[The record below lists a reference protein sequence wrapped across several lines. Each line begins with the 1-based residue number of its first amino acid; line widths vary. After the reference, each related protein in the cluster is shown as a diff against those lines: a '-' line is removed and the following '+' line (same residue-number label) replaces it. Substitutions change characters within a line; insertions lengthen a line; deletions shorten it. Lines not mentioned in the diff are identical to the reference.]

1 MNAADPDHIDEVGH
15 DPSAVAAV
23 FHQHGGATAWSSAVV
38 GSGGGA
44 VDLGDLGDLGD
55 AAFPN
60 EALLAE
66 LDEPIDYGMVY
77 ALHTFV
83 ANLEGQVCVLKGDTL
98 DLMDD
103 TNSYWWLVKCIKTEE
118 IGYIPAENIETPYE
132 RLARLNKVRNVQRTL
147 TTAQDIEESE
157 PSSATSSRR
166 GITFASTNQVMTFET
181 AEEGDGEESGVT
193 YEYEEPME
201 GRDTVDA
208 QAGSPVLTPSPAG
221 SLEAIQPAVAG
232 RAKSSRSSG
241 GANFFKRMLGRRKS
255 TDKTPQW
262 QDAAGVQDQRPQ
274 LINERGHDLPEESQ
288 VQQAPTNLSL
298 SVHEPINVLRIYAGN
313 VDLKATFKTVAVN
326 KDLTFKELLDSAI
339 KRFRV
344 PNASAGEYY
353 LSVVHMDSQER
364 TLPEDAN
371 VRELLESLQHKSLP
385 GISADRVTRAVS
397 TNGKVSSVLMN
408 DDNIIRVIIN
418 RRLNMFEKSH
428 HLIRVIM
435 YEGGGNAPVGTNALR
450 TYKTVAIKEDISIKD
465 FVNMTAKKFKVDSPS
480 DGEAGDGY
488 VLCTVHR
495 DRETVRREDES
506 ILSVLEEVS
515 RLPGETE
522 FVLQRSA
529 TSSAGG
535 TAGAV
540 TGAAERQALNP
551 ASFAST
557 AVSVPS
563 FLEEL
568 PLSPA
573 ILQQQSQML
582 SPSSLRESWT
592 QQSSTPSSSL
602 PSARP
607 LSEQLG
613 TPRDSFA
620 APNSPATPAVAPSPE
635 LLVTGGGGGAIASL
649 PPLRPPSSTAS
660 VAVSLPPR
668 PPSQPPTA
676 LPITEEDLLKSP
688 QQLMD
693 EYLVEIMAP
702 NIDADRLEALELL
715 IRKAAPDHLQLDDPA
730 DDFALPY
737 RTPSSRG
744 STGRSTRRKN
754 SVNSQLLGVIED
766 MERDLDHDLGLA
778 AAAEAAAAASVVS
791 SSGWAAPVYPKTA
804 RSASVSAAPG
814 GGGGTTQPTSV
825 AHQLQVSGLPRS
837 RSAEVLMSAMQR

>member
-1 MNAADPDHIDEVGH
+1 MNAADPDHIDELGH
-15 DPSAVAAV
+15 DPSVVAAV
-23 FHQHGGATAWSSAVV
+23 FHQHGGATAWSAAVV
-38 GSGGGA
+38 GSGGGV

-55 AAFPN
+55 AAFPS

-66 LDEPIDYGMVY
+66 LDEPIDYGLVY

-83 ANLEGQVCVLKGDTL
+83 ANLEGQVCVLKGDAL

-166 GITFASTNQVMTFET
+166 GITFAATNQVLTFET
-181 AEEGDGEESGVT
+181 VEEGDGEESGVT

-201 GRDTVDA
+201 GRDAVDA
-208 QAGSPVLTPSPAG
+208 QAGSPVSTPSPAG

-232 RAKSSRSSG
+232 RAKSTRSSG
-241 GANFFKRMLGRRKS
+241 GTSFFKRMLGRRKS
-255 TDKTPQW
+255 SDKTPQW
-262 QDAAGVQDQRPQ
+262 QDVAGVQDQRPQ
-274 LINERGHDLPEESQ
+274 LINERRHDLPEENQ
-288 VQQAPTNLSL
+288 VQQAPASLSL
-298 SVHEPINVLRIYAGN
+298 SAHEPINVLRIYAGN

-353 LSVVHMDSQER
+353 LSVVHMDSRLEER

-418 RRLNMFEKSH
+418 RRLNVFEKSH

-435 YEGGGNAPVGTNALR
+435 YEGGGNAPVGSNALR
-450 TYKTVAIKEDISIKD
+450 TYKTVAVKEDISIKD

-480 DGEAGDGY
+480 DGEAGDGF
-488 VLCTVHR
+488 VLCTVHG
-495 DRETVRREDES
+495 DHETVRRDDES
-506 ILSVLEEVS
+506 ILAVLEELS

-522 FVLQRSA
+522 FVLQRSSPS
-529 TSSAGG
+529 TAGG
-535 TAGAV
+535 TVEAV
-540 TGAAERQALNP
+540 DGAAAVSEGHSPDPISA
-551 ASFAST
+551 AST
-557 AVSVPS
+557 VVAVPS

-573 ILQQQSQML
+573 ILQQQSQVL
-582 SPSSLRESWT
+582 SPSTLRESWT
-592 QQSSTPSSSL
+592 QQSSTLSSSP

-607 LSEQLG
+607 LSEQVG
-613 TPRDSFA
+613 TLRDSFA
-620 APNSPATPAVAPSPE
+620 ASNSPAPPAVAPSPD

-649 PPLRPPSSTAS
+649 PPLRPPSS
-660 VAVSLPPR
+660 
-668 PPSQPPTA
+668 
-676 LPITEEDLLKSP
+676 
-688 QQLMD
+688 
-693 EYLVEIMAP
+693 
-702 NIDADRLEALELL
+702 
-715 IRKAAPDHLQLDDPA
+715 
-730 DDFALPY
+730 
-737 RTPSSRG
+737 
-744 STGRSTRRKN
+744 
-754 SVNSQLLGVIED
+754 
-766 MERDLDHDLGLA
+766 
-778 AAAEAAAAASVVS
+778 AASI
-791 SSGWAAPVYPKTA
+791 T
-804 RSASVSAAPG
+804 
-814 GGGGTTQPTSV
+814 
-825 AHQLQVSGLPRS
+825 
-837 RSAEVLMSAMQR
+837 